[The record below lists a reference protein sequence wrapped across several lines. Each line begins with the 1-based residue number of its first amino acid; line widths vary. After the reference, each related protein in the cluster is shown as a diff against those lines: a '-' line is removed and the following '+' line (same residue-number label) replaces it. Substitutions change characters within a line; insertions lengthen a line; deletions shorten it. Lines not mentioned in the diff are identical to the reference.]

1 MINLFASIGGG
12 VGEFNELTRQ
22 KRALKYEKEL
32 LAANEISDLNLFKK
46 KEGIKSNLA
55 TEKLIAENRINFG
68 NLNFEVEGGEV
79 TPVPIFYT
87 RDYTSEDNQKSYS
100 NMLQINNLLNNTKF
114 TLEDGG
120 EEISLGQFLANDYMT
135 EKGSRKYAD
144 ITNAIMDE
152 FKLQDINFQ
161 KTYRPT
167 PTEGQEVVLNVESI
181 FGEGQMSPLL
191 RLIHNSN
198 TAELSGKTLVN
209 GSVAENLPSVNKMN
223 VVEKEGQLS
232 AELGE
237 SVNAKELDIFVSR
250 FSTNKG
256 VSPDEFKQE
265 YLYTP
270 DSNNAIL
277 VADNSKIRIFQA
289 AANLSNIPGLKS
301 KNPTKTVL
309 RDNAAMFLNKEDENF
324 YVGGEADGLFHIQ
337 EAIALNLDGDKG
349 SKKQGG
355 SPYYSVITK
364 PDIKGTL
371 ELYGYK
377 EPRDVDNAYNS
388 TNNVVI
394 RVTNLERA
402 LDESIQQ
409 KGGVA
414 LGIFAAADVTIAG
427 ISDIPSQVRAIA
439 NSKKVKAYIDNFT
452 GSGER
457 LDFSSEEYFD
467 GIQNDALEG
476 QKEYRNFVS
485 QYVDNG
491 VFENVEDVKAKYKLY
506 KDGVLSEGKQKDALE
521 SLDKSYSAII
531 RYHSYLLAFEMA
543 AAVQGGGDSRT
554 ISDRDVKIM
563 QNVIFSRFMSGKD
576 FRAVLN
582 EIKTTMVAY
591 RDYHGLFQ
599 NGKNKNSVDMI
610 NAAAMMVGR
619 GGLVDINVADGYDP
633 QKIYQNTI
641 ASFKSKNNK
650 ENIKEIDV
658 SNQNYGTRKVEKTDL
673 KTEKLPTGLLNR
685 IKSMEIDFRNE
696 NNTINDANFTYITGA
711 LKAIEAN
718 DSFNINTFLNEFS
731 PAFKAE
737 LEKRIGDGQ

>member
-1 MINLFASIGGG
+1 MNFLAGIGGA

-32 LAANEISDLNLFKK
+32 LGAKEISDLKLFEKK
-46 KEGIKSNLA
+46 KGIESNLA

-68 NLNFEVEGGEV
+68 NLNFQVEGGEV

-87 RDYTSEDNQKSYS
+87 RDYTSQDNQKSYS

-114 TLEDGG
+114 TPADGG
-120 EEISLGQFLANDYMT
+120 EEISLGQFLANDYVA
-135 EKGSRKYAD
+135 EKGSRKYVD
-144 ITNAIMDE
+144 LTNAIMDE

-209 GSVAENLPSVNKMN
+209 GSVAENLPNINTMN
-223 VVEKEGQLS
+223 VVKKEGKIS

-237 SVNAKELDIFVSR
+237 SVGAKELDIFVNK
-250 FSTNKG
+250 FATNKG
-256 VSPDEFKQE
+256 IKPDEFKQE

-270 DSNNAIL
+270 DSKNAIL
-277 VADNSKIRIFQA
+277 VADKSKIRIFQA
-289 AANLSNIPGLKS
+289 AANLSSIPGLKN
-301 KNPTKTVL
+301 KNPTKSVL
-309 RDNAAMFLNKEDENF
+309 RDFAAMFLNKEDENF

-349 SKKQGG
+349 SEKQG
-355 SPYYSVITK
+355 SSAFYNIRTK

-388 TNNVVI
+388 TNNVVV
-394 RVTNLERA
+394 RVTQLEKA

-427 ISDIPSQVRAIA
+427 ISDIPSQMRAIT
-439 NSKKVKAYIDNFT
+439 NSKEIKKYIDSFT
-452 GSGER
+452 GGRE
-457 LDFSSEEYFD
+457 DFSSEAYFD
-467 GIQNDALEG
+467 GVQNDALEG

-485 QYVDNG
+485 QYVDKG
-491 VFENVEDVKAKYKLY
+491 VFKSVDDVKVKYKQY
-506 KDGVLSEGKQKDALE
+506 KAGMLGEGEQKDALE

-582 EIKTTMVAY
+582 EIKTTMTAY

-599 NGKNKNSVDMI
+599 NGKNKKSVDMI
-610 NAAAMMVGR
+610 EAAAMMVGR

-633 QKIYQNTI
+633 QKIYQNTV
-641 ASFKSKNNK
+641 ANFKKKNDD
-650 ENIKEIDV
+650 ENIIEIDI
-658 SNQNYGTRKVEKTDL
+658 SNQNYGTRKLEKTEL
-673 KTEKLPTGLLNR
+673 KTEGLPEKILNDIKR
-685 IKSMEIDFRNE
+685 IETQFRNE
-696 NNTINDANFTYITGA
+696 NNTINDDSFRYVTES
-711 LKAIEAN
+711 LKAMRAN
-718 DSFNINTFLNEFS
+718 PSFNENTFLSKFS